1 MVITKYLAYVGRT
14 LNRQERE
21 RIPLDPDIKRL
32 IDNLKNDISN
42 TTSAVVSEGIVN
54 ENIEGAEI
62 THESAVSALH
72 PSGGQPNE
80 QGSFE
85 NIPLLSSSVSDN

>member
-32 IDNLKNDISN
+32 IDNLKNDIDN
-42 TTSAVVSEGIVN
+42 TTSAVVSGGIVN
-54 ENIEGAEI
+54 ENAEGAEI
-62 THESAVSALH
+62 THESAASALRY
-72 PSGGQPNE
+72 SGGPPNE
-80 QGSFE
+80 QGSFDD
-85 NIPLLSSSVSDN
+85 IPLLSSPISDN